1 MKCYDSASL
10 ELKNEIYNTGFQS
23 VMLNF
28 EECNDYESETFCASE
43 EEVATYWATER
54 PAILI
59 LMIIKQVDM
68 TDIDNPV

>member
-1 MKCYDSASL
+1 
-10 ELKNEIYNTGFQS
+10 
-23 VMLNF
+23 MLNF